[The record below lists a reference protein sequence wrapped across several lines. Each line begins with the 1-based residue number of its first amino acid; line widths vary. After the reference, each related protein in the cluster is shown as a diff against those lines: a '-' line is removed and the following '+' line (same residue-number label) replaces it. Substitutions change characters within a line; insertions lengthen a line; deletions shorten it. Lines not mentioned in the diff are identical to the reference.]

1 METSTGPP
9 PPFELEGPECEWKE
23 RLPRSE
29 RVGRTFAAFANGVGG
44 WLWVGVRDDGRVI
57 GVGRPDEVEREL
69 ERIASDLVVPPLE
82 VTIGRHVHA
91 GRVLLVARV
100 ERAETRP
107 VLAPGRDGSP
117 QAFHRDGASTRI
129 APRALVK
136 SWERA
141 SPARSLDTKAR
152 RILREIAERSH
163 HDGTGPN
170 LVDVARFG
178 RIGKRA
184 ARRLVVDLVQQGLVT
199 ERDGGRFGLTPEGHR
214 RVRRR

>member
-1 METSTGPP
+1 MPTDPP

-29 RVGRTFAAFANGVGG
+29 RLARTFAAFANGAGG
-44 WLWVGVRDDGRVI
+44 RLWVGVRDDGRAI
-57 GVGRPDEVEREL
+57 GVGRPDEVQQEL
-69 ERIASDLVVPPLE
+69 ERIASELVVPPLD
-82 VTIGRHVHA
+82 VAIGRHEYA

-100 ERAETRP
+100 GRAGARP
-107 VLAPGRDGSP
+107 VLASGRDGSW

-141 SPARSLDTKAR
+141 SPARSLDAKAR
-152 RILREIAERSH
+152 RVLREIAERSH
-163 HDGTGPN
+163 HDGSGPN
-170 LVDVARFG
+170 LVEVARFG
-178 RIGKRA
+178 RFGKRA
-184 ARRLVVDLVQQGLVT
+184 ARRLVVELVQQGLVT
-199 ERDGGRFGLTPEGHR
+199 EREGGRFGLTPEGHR